1 MSIRLISNFRSL
13 ITLLLSSQ
21 TAPSPNIMSSMREV
35 ADEIGQD
42 SNQLLQYL
50 MKLVGNL
57 MKTPS
62 LTTLQHQLQNLRA
75 EVDALIQDSQ
85 N

>member
-1 MSIRLISNFRSL
+1 
-13 ITLLLSSQ
+13 
-21 TAPSPNIMSSMREV
+21 MREV